1 MGLLIGIM
9 RRQQLT
15 MMKSTLSWQLMLIAN
30 AMSQATEANKQLMA
44 VGTDYESDSMLSKKL
59 QQRQY
64 KFKLLEEKLALQKE
78 DITTRLQA
86 VETELKSVNEMIQ
99 SAISEVF
106 TYKAA

>member
-99 SAISEVF
+99 NAISEVF

>member
-15 MMKSTLSWQLMLIAN
+15 MMRSTLSWQLMLIAN

-99 SAISEVF
+99 NAISEVF